1 MYLLGKATTIEWEI
15 LATVSPPTLGE
26 LDLLIIDPNGNTS
39 YTPAAIAAQDYTPPT
54 DVTNGVVTYVI
65 TPSLEGFW
73 RIRLVTGTANQYQIL
88 SKVEMYVFDN
98 TTVTSPYSD
107 DIGKPAPYDISY
119 YLQGYVVPGELYG
132 NFVASRSI
140 SLAMNAPGSRAI
152 CEDTA
157 EFFDLTLFIKKNNS
171 EIGTVVFAAESYTGV
186 ITLNPTLIVP
196 GDKLQIFVGVGT
208 ADARIRDIAIN
219 LVGCCIVVPCTV
231 L

>member
-39 YTPAAIAAQDYTPPT
+39 YTPAAIAAQNYTPPT

-132 NFVASRSI
+132 SFVASRSI

-157 EFFDLTLFIKKNNS
+157 EFFDLTLSIRKNNS
-171 EIGTVVFAAESYTGV
+171 EIGTIVFAAESFQGV
-186 ITLNPTLIVP
+186 ITVSPTILVP
-196 GDKLQIFVGVGT
+196 GDRIQIFVGVGT
-208 ADARIRDIAIN
+208 ADARIKDIAIN
-219 LVGCCIVVPCTV
+219 LVGCCTVVPCTV

>member
-54 DVTNGVVTYVI
+54 DVTNGSVTYVI

-132 NFVASRSI
+132 SFVASRSI

>member
-65 TPSLEGFW
+65 TPSVEGFW

-132 NFVASRSI
+132 SFVASRSI

-157 EFFDLTLFIKKNNS
+157 EFFDLTLSIRKNNS
-171 EIGTVVFAAESYTGV
+171 EIGTIVFAAESFQGV
-186 ITLNPTLIVP
+186 ITVSPTLLVP

-208 ADARIRDIAIN
+208 ADARIKDIAIN
-219 LVGCCIVVPCTV
+219 LVGCCTVVPCTV

>member
-1 MYLLGKATTIEWEI
+1 VYLLGKATTIEWEI

-54 DVTNGVVTYVI
+54 DVTNGSVTYVI

-73 RIRLVTGTANQYQIL
+73 RIRLVTGTAYQYQIL

-107 DIGKPAPYDISY
+107 DIGKPAPYDINY

-132 NFVASRSI
+132 SFVASRTITIATDS
-140 SLAMNAPGSRAI
+140 PGSRAI
-152 CEDTA
+152 CEVTA
-157 EFFDLTLFIKKNNS
+157 EFFALTLNITKNGVAA
-171 EIGTVVFAAESYTGV
+171 GTIVFQPEAFAGV
-186 ITLNPTLIVP
+186 ITMDSTIIIP
-196 GDKLQIFVGVGT
+196 GDKLQIEVGLGL
-208 ADARIRDIAIN
+208 ADERIRDIAIN
-219 LVGCCIVVPCTV
+219 LVGCCTVVPCTV

>member
-1 MYLLGKATTIEWEI
+1 VYLLGKATTIEWEI

-132 NFVASRSI
+132 SFVASRSI

-157 EFFDLTLFIKKNNS
+157 EFFDLTLSIRKNNS
-171 EIGTVVFAAESYTGV
+171 EIGTIVFAAESFQGV
-186 ITLNPTLIVP
+186 ITVSPTILVP
-196 GDKLQIFVGVGT
+196 GDKIQIFVGAGT
-208 ADARIRDIAIN
+208 ADARIKDIAIN
-219 LVGCCIVVPCTV
+219 LVGCCTVVPCTV

>member
-15 LATVSPPTLGE
+15 LATVSPPALE
-26 LDLLIIDPNGNTS
+26 DLDLLIIDPNGSTS
-39 YTPAAIAAQDYTPPT
+39 YTPSAIDPVDYTPPT
-54 DVTNGVVTYVI
+54 DTVNGTVKYVI

-73 RIRLVTGTANQYQIL
+73 RIRLVTGTANQYSIL

-132 NFVASRSI
+132 SFVASRSI

-157 EFFDLTLFIKKNNS
+157 QFFDLTLSIRKNNT
-171 EIGTVVFAAESYTGV
+171 EIGTVVFPAESFTGDIN
-186 ITLNPTLIVP
+186 ITPTQLIP
-196 GDKLQIFVGVGT
+196 GDKLQLYVGMGT
-208 ADARIRDIAIN
+208 ADERIRDIAVN
-219 LVGCCIVVPCTV
+219 LVGCCTVVPCTV
-231 L
+231 M

>member
-132 NFVASRSI
+132 SFVASRSI
-140 SLAMNAPGSRAI
+140 SLAMNAPGSKAI

-157 EFFDLTLFIKKNNS
+157 EFFDLTLSIRKNNS
-171 EIGTVVFAAESYTGV
+171 EIGTIVFAAESFQGV
-186 ITLNPTLIVP
+186 ITVSPTILVP
-196 GDKLQIFVGVGT
+196 GDKIQIFVGVGT
-208 ADARIRDIAIN
+208 ADARIKDMAIN

>member
-1 MYLLGKATTIEWEI
+1 
-15 LATVSPPTLGE
+15 
-26 LDLLIIDPNGNTS
+26 
-39 YTPAAIAAQDYTPPT
+39 
-54 DVTNGVVTYVI
+54 
-65 TPSLEGFW
+65 
-73 RIRLVTGTANQYQIL
+73 LVTGTANQYQIL

-132 NFVASRSI
+132 SFVASRSI

-171 EIGTVVFAAESYTGV
+171 EIGTIVFAAESYTGV

-196 GDKLQIFVGVGT
+196 GDKLQIFVSVGT

-219 LVGCCIVVPCTV
+219 LVGCCTVVPCTV

>member
-1 MYLLGKATTIEWEI
+1 MYLLGNATTIEWEI
-15 LATVSPPTLGE
+15 LATVSPPVLGD
-26 LDLLIIDPNGNTS
+26 LDLLIIDPNGSTS
-39 YTPAAIAAQDYTPPT
+39 YTDGAIAAEDYTPPT
-54 DVTNGVVTYVI
+54 DTTNGVVKYVI

-73 RIRLVTGTANQYQIL
+73 RVRLVSGTANQYSIL

-132 NFVASRSI
+132 SFVASRSI
-140 SLAMNAPGSRAI
+140 SIAADAPGSRAI

-157 EFFDLTLFIKKNNS
+157 QFFDLTLSIRKNNT
-171 EIGTVVFAAESYTGV
+171 EIGTIVFAAESYTGV
-186 ITLNPTLIVP
+186 ITIDPTLIVP

-208 ADARIRDIAIN
+208 ADERIRDIAVN

>member
-1 MYLLGKATTIEWEI
+1 VYLLGNATTIEWEI
-15 LATVSPPTLGE
+15 LATVSPPVLGD
-26 LDLLIIDPNGNTS
+26 LDLLIIDPNGSTS
-39 YTPAAIAAQDYTPPT
+39 YTDGAITAEDYTPPT
-54 DVTNGVVTYVI
+54 ATTNGVVKYVI

-73 RIRLVTGTANQYQIL
+73 RIRLVSGTANQYSIL

-132 NFVASRSI
+132 SFVASRSI
-140 SLAMNAPGSRAI
+140 SLANDAPGSRAI

-157 EFFDLTLFIKKNNS
+157 EFFNLTLSIRKNNT
-171 EIGTVVFAAESYTGV
+171 EIGTVVFSTESFTGV
-186 ITLNPTLIVP
+186 IAIAPTLLVP
-196 GDKLQIFVGVGT
+196 GDKLQIFVGTGT
-208 ADARIRDIAIN
+208 ADARIRDIAVN
-219 LVGCCIVVPCTV
+219 LVGCCVIVPCTV

>member
-1 MYLLGKATTIEWEI
+1 VYLLGKATTIEWEI

-107 DIGKPAPYDISY
+107 DIGKPAPYDINY

-132 NFVASRSI
+132 SFVASRSI

-171 EIGTVVFAAESYTGV
+171 EIGTIVFAAESYTGV

-196 GDKLQIFVGVGT
+196 GDKIQIFVGVGT

>member
-1 MYLLGKATTIEWEI
+1 VYLLGKATTIEWEI

-65 TPSLEGFW
+65 TPSVEGFW

-132 NFVASRSI
+132 SFVASRSI

-171 EIGTVVFAAESYTGV
+171 EIGTIVFAAESYTGV
-186 ITLNPTLIVP
+186 ITLNPTILVP
-196 GDKLQIFVGVGT
+196 GDKIQIFVGAGT
-208 ADARIRDIAIN
+208 ADARIKDIAIN
-219 LVGCCIVVPCTV
+219 LVGCCTVVPCTV

>member
-1 MYLLGKATTIEWEI
+1 VYLLGKATTIEWEI

-54 DVTNGVVTYVI
+54 NVTNGVVTYVI

-132 NFVASRSI
+132 SFVASRSI

-157 EFFDLTLFIKKNNS
+157 EFFDLTLSIRKNNS
-171 EIGTVVFAAESYTGV
+171 EIGTIVFAAESFQGV
-186 ITLNPTLIVP
+186 ITINPTLLVP

-208 ADARIRDIAIN
+208 ADARIKDIAIN
-219 LVGCCIVVPCTV
+219 LVGCCTVVPCTV